1 MKLLVVAGGSYVVK
15 VAIGEME
22 LHDASERTVII
33 DSSRYHHL
41 CSRICMLCVVVSRG
55 RGCTYLMYVH
65 VRSFR
70 SECYVRTYRTT
81 FT

>member
-1 MKLLVVAGGSYVVK
+1 MKLLVVAGGSNVVK

-41 CSRICMLCVVVSRG
+41 CSRICMCGRRTDGGCVGPSFDPSA
-55 RGCTYLMYVH
+55 TYVLMIPRLH
-65 VRSFR
+65 KIPFESF
-70 SECYVRTYRTT
+70 
-81 FT
+81 